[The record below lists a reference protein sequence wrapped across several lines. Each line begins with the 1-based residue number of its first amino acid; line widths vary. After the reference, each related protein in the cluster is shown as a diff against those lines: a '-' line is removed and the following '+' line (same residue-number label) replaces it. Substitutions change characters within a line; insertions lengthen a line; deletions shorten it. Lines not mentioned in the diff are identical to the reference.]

1 MKSSKLPILVAFW
14 VLCCAMLP
22 YREVPVLKLN
32 VLFFLVDDLGWMDLG
47 FQGSSFYETPHLD
60 ALAKESMIFTRAYA
74 ACPVCSP
81 TRASI
86 MTGKNPV
93 RTGITDWINHQKP
106 NTWDR
111 NTRLLPAKY
120 TPQLALE
127 EMTLAEMLQGAGYRT
142 FFAGKWHL
150 GGEGFYPENQGFQV
164 NKGGYH
170 AGNPGNFFAP
180 FKNPKLS
187 DKEDDHYLPE
197 RLSDETSQ
205 FISEQKGQPFFAF
218 HSFYLVHTPL
228 QGQEHLIKKYQEK
241 RDRLGLK
248 DDMLP
253 IGPDVYHL
261 EKERT
266 VRSVQSHVKYAAM
279 IEALDNAV
287 GKIVNTLKKA
297 GLYEQTIIIFTSDNG
312 GLSTSEGKPTSN
324 FPLRAGKGYMYE
336 GGIRVPLLIRV
347 PGLAAIG
354 QKTDAVA
361 WSADLYPSIAALCGV
376 KKTTTQKLDGV
387 SLMPI
392 LKNGNVKKQRT
403 LFWHYPHYGNQ
414 GGGPAS
420 CIMRGDWKLI
430 YWYDQAQYELFNI
443 ARDLGEKVNLAS
455 QEKERVL
462 SMKKELDLWLQK
474 NGAKFL
480 QANPNFVSPTPN

>member
-1 MKSSKLPILVAFW
+1 MKYLFRPMLLACLA
-14 VLCCAMLP
+14 LCCAI
-22 YREVPVLKLN
+22 VPSRKAAKKPN

-60 ALAKESMIFTRAYA
+60 ALAQKSMIFTSAYA

-81 TRASI
+81 TRAAI

-93 RTGITDWINHQKP
+93 RTGITDWINHSRP
-106 NTWDR
+106 NEWDR

-127 EMTLAEMLQGAGYRT
+127 EVTLAEMLQAAGYRT

-150 GGEGFYPENQGFQV
+150 GGEGFYPEKQGFQI
-164 NKGGYH
+164 NKGGFH
-170 AGNPGNFFAP
+170 AGNPGSFFAP
-180 FKNPKLS
+180 FKNPKLD
-187 DKEDDHYLPE
+187 DKENDHYLPE

-205 FISEQKGQPFFAF
+205 FISEQKDQPFFAF

-228 QGQEHLIKKYQEK
+228 QAQEHLIKKYQEK
-241 RDRLGLK
+241 RERLGLK
-248 DDMLP
+248 DDMQP
-253 IGPDVYHL
+253 IGPDIYHM

-279 IEALDNAV
+279 VEALDNAV
-287 GKIVNTLKKA
+287 GKIVSTLKKE

-324 FPLRAGKGYMYE
+324 FPLRGGKGYLYE
-336 GGIRVPLLIRV
+336 GGIRVPLLIRA
-347 PGLAAIG
+347 PGVAANG

-361 WSADLYPSIAALCGV
+361 WSADLYPSIAALCEV
-376 KKTTTQKLDGV
+376 KIPAAQKPDGQ
-387 SLMPI
+387 SLVPI
-392 LKNGNVKKQRT
+392 LKGGAFKKPRT

-420 CIMRGDWKLI
+420 CILSGDWKLI
-430 YWYDQAQYELFNI
+430 YWYDKQQFELFNI
-443 ARDLGEKVNLAS
+443 KRDLGESTNLVS
-455 QEKERVL
+455 QEKEKFQSL
-462 SMKKELDLWLQK
+462 KKELDHWLQK
-474 NGAKFL
+474 NGAKFPQL
-480 QANPNFVSPTPN
+480 NPNFVMPTRN